1 MIDFKKLDK
10 ADIWIASEEPTPE
23 QDMAF
28 SEFLKAYRAKEAR
41 SKKARTIPSRDA
53 VSARKKAKAVGR

>member
-23 QDMAF
+23 QDKAF
-28 SEFLKAYRAKEAR
+28 SEFLKAYKAKQAH
-41 SKKARTIPSRDA
+41 SKKSLPIRSRA
-53 VSARKKAKAVGR
+53 VAVARKKAK

>member
-23 QDMAF
+23 QDKAF
-28 SEFLKAYRAKEAR
+28 SEFLKAYREKEAL
-41 SKKARTIPSRDA
+41 SKTARPIPSHA
-53 VSARKKAKAVGR
+53 VAAARKKAKAK

>member
-23 QDMAF
+23 QDKAF

-41 SKKARTIPSRDA
+41 SKNARPIPSRDA
-53 VSARKKAKAVGR
+53 VAARKKAKESAQ